1 MQNVPGGERK
11 QIAPSVAVDRVPI
24 GKSKPGNIIE
34 AVPAPKAEPP
44 PAANYNK
51 DLPTVRTG
59 AVGAIARL
67 QPSLASEA
75 ANARSRSQSPSV
87 ASGAGSGSGRGTP
100 ILVTKSGS
108 ISTPSRVQMRKGRL
122 DPLQE
127 YERERGKEK
136 DLLNL
141 VVVGHVDSGKST
153 LMGHLLFRLGTVGSK
168 AMHKYE
174 QESKKVGKQSFAYA
188 WVLDETSEERERGIT
203 MDVGQS
209 RFETPHKAVTLL
221 DAPGHKD
228 FIPNM
233 ISGAYQ
239 ADVAILVINA
249 TRGEFEAGF
258 EAGGQTRE
266 HALLVRSLGVSQ
278 LAVAVNKL
286 DTVDWSQTRFD
297 DIVGKLKHFLK
308 SVGFKEVDVTYIPCS
323 GFTGDN
329 LEKTSERLG
338 WYRGPT
344 LLQAIDNFKPP
355 ERVVQKPFRLSISD
369 IFKAQSSTGLT
380 VSGRVEAGFVQ
391 KDDKVLVMPLNDVA
405 TVKSVT
411 LGDGASI
418 PSSSAFAGDHV
429 CLALVGI
436 SDHNSVANGMVA
448 CDPAMPIQVTK
459 RVKARIVV
467 FNVEVPITKG
477 FPVVFHYG
485 SVQTQA
491 VIKRLTAI
499 VNKSTGEVTKRKPR
513 CLSKNCNALVEIAT
527 DAPICME
534 VYSESKEL
542 GRFMLRV
549 GGKTIAAGLV
559 TELL

>member
-209 RFETPHKAVTLL
+209 RFETPRKSVTLL

-258 EAGGQTRE
+258 EAG
-266 HALLVRSLGVSQ
+266 
-278 LAVAVNKL
+278 
-286 DTVDWSQTRFD
+286 
-297 DIVGKLKHFLK
+297 
-308 SVGFKEVDVTYIPCS
+308 
-323 GFTGDN
+323 
-329 LEKTSERLG
+329 
-338 WYRGPT
+338 
-344 LLQAIDNFKPP
+344 
-355 ERVVQKPFRLSISD
+355 
-369 IFKAQSSTGLT
+369 
-380 VSGRVEAGFVQ
+380 
-391 KDDKVLVMPLNDVA
+391 
-405 TVKSVT
+405 
-411 LGDGASI
+411 
-418 PSSSAFAGDHV
+418 
-429 CLALVGI
+429 
-436 SDHNSVANGMVA
+436 
-448 CDPAMPIQVTK
+448 
-459 RVKARIVV
+459 
-467 FNVEVPITKG
+467 
-477 FPVVFHYG
+477 
-485 SVQTQA
+485 
-491 VIKRLTAI
+491 
-499 VNKSTGEVTKRKPR
+499 
-513 CLSKNCNALVEIAT
+513 
-527 DAPICME
+527 
-534 VYSESKEL
+534 
-542 GRFMLRV
+542 
-549 GGKTIAAGLV
+549 
-559 TELL
+559 